1 MNAADRMVFW
11 WLNEHCLMNRAAEY
25 EIEIYQAQLRT
36 KVADLVSSKV
46 NVMSSCRGMKQSFK
60 NVLKKMVF
68 EFLPWT
74 ILG

>member
-1 MNAADRMVFW
+1 
-11 WLNEHCLMNRAAEY
+11 MNRAAEY

-46 NVMSSCRGMKQSFK
+46 NVMSSCWGMRHGFY
-60 NVLKKMVF
+60 NVLEKMVF